1 MRVIEKH
8 EPREYSAFS
17 HDSGV
22 VLCDKQT
29 GAFLVLRFAED
40 LERLRAL
47 LDTVTILPRQTRGE
61 RIAQLEAERD
71 ALLAEDGA

>member
-1 MRVIEKH
+1 MKIVEKY
-8 EPREYSAFS
+8 EPREFSALS
-17 HDSGV
+17 HDGGV

-40 LERLRAL
+40 LERLKTL
-47 LDTVTILPRQTRGE
+47 LETVTILPRKTRAE

-71 ALLAEDGA
+71 ALLAEDRA